1 MKYILASASP
11 RRKELL
17 KKTGISFEVIPSSIE
32 EKITK
37 TAPSD
42 IVMELAAQKARAVFE
57 SLRPGTTVRSSSG
70 SDAAKDPVSGS
81 AKDPVSSAASGT
93 VSGDPDDLTVIGA
106 DTIVVYQSEILGKPA
121 DKAEAYD
128 MLSMLADRTHQ
139 VYTGVSLIVRKHGKT
154 AVNTFCEKTDVTF
167 YPVHRDDLRA
177 YVESG
182 DPLDK
187 AGAYGIQGDF
197 AIHVKEIRGDY
208 NNVVGLPIGRLYQE
222 LLRIIYG

>member
-17 KKTGISFEVIPSSIE
+17 KKTGISFEIIPSSVE

-42 IVMELAAQKARAVFE
+42 IVMELAQQKARAVFE
-57 SLRPGTTVRSSSG
+57 SVQAS
-70 SDAAKDPVSGS
+70 K
-81 AKDPVSSAASGT
+81 AASFG
-93 VSGDPDDLTVIGA
+93 SGGLTVIGA
-106 DTIVVYQSEILGKPA
+106 DTIVAYRGEILGKPA
-121 DKAEAYD
+121 NRSEAYD
-128 MLSMLADRTHQ
+128 MLSMLSDRTHQ
-139 VYTGVSLIVRKHGKT
+139 VYTGVSLIVKRREIID
-154 AVNTFCEKTDVTF
+154 VCTFFEKTDVTF
-167 YPVHRDDLRA
+167 YPIHRDDLHA

-187 AGAYGIQGDF
+187 AGAYGSQGDF

-208 NNVVGLPIGRLYQE
+208 SNVVGLPVGRLYQE
-222 LLRIIYG
+222 LLKIQYVS